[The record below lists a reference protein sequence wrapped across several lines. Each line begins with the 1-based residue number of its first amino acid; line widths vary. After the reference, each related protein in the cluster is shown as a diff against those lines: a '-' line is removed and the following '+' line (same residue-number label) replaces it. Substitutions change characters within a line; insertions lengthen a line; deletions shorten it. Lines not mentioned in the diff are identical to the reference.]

1 MKFTLSWL
9 KEELE
14 TDATA
19 TEITDALTM
28 AGLELE
34 SLDDPSEGLRDF
46 VVAHVEKAEKHPDAD
61 RLKVCAVN
69 NGTETFEVVCGAPN
83 ARAGM
88 KGIFASEGM
97 YIPGIDVTLKKS
109 KIRGVTSN
117 GMLLSEREMGLSDD
131 HEGIVDLPDDAVIG
145 TPAPEA
151 LGLNDPVIDIGVT
164 PNRGDCLGVRGV
176 ARDLAAA
183 GVGTLKPLEIKPVR
197 GTFASPIK
205 VHIDLDEETRTAC
218 PYFVGRY
225 IKGVKN
231 GESPQWLKA
240 KLAAIGLRPISAL
253 VDITNLFTMS
263 YGRPLHVFDADKVQG
278 DIHVRLSRS
287 GETFRA
293 LDGKDYELD
302 DAITVVADDK
312 VAEALG
318 GVMGGE
324 QSGCT
329 EETVNVFLESAYF
342 DPVRTAMTG
351 RKLNLQSD
359 ARFRFER
366 GIDPDFVLPGAELAT
381 NLILELCG
389 GEASELIV
397 AGEKPDVARVY
408 SLRETR
414 VKHLGGVDV
423 SVEETERILGVLGFE
438 LTKTAD
444 GWDCIVPP
452 WRHDVLGEADLV
464 EEVLRIHGF
473 DKIPSVPLNLETPLP
488 VGAVNQIQERRAQAR
503 RVLASRGMTEAVTF
517 SFLPGGEAALFGG
530 APESIRLVNP
540 ISSDLDVMRPSL
552 LPNLIRAIARNA
564 DRGIGNGALFEVGPQ
579 FAGEKP
585 EDQSISAS
593 GLRAGQSGPRD
604 WTETPRDVDVF
615 DVKADV
621 LDLLTRLGGPAS
633 GAQLLAEAPAWY
645 HPGRSGTY
653 KLGPKSV
660 LAHFGEVHPLVLKEM
675 DIDARLV
682 AFEIFLDA
690 IPLPKTGKGS
700 ARPKL
705 DLSPFQTVE
714 RDFAFVLDANVNAG
728 AVVRAAKMAD
738 KDLVTEVRV
747 FDLFAGGAIGEGQK
761 SLAISV
767 ILQPIEATLTEADI
781 ETVSDKI
788 VANVAKQTKG
798 VLRG

>member
-19 TEITDALTM
+19 AEITDALTM
-28 AGLELE
+28 TGLELE
-34 SLDDPSEGLRDF
+34 SLDDPSERLREF

-61 RLKVCAVN
+61 RLKVCTVN
-69 NGTETFEVVCGAPN
+69 NGTGTFEVVCGAPN
-83 ARAGM
+83 VRAGM
-88 KGIFASEGM
+88 KGIFAGEGM

-131 HEGIVDLPDDAVIG
+131 HEGIVDLSDDAVVG
-145 TPAPEA
+145 TPAPQA
-151 LGLNDPVIDIGVT
+151 LGHNDPVIDIGVT

-183 GVGTLKPLEIKPVR
+183 GVGTLKPLEIEPVN
-197 GTFASPIK
+197 GGFASPIQ
-205 VHIDLDEETRTAC
+205 VHIDLDDENRAAC

-231 GESPQWLKA
+231 GESPQWLRE
-240 KLAAIGLRPISAL
+240 KLASIGLRPISAL

-263 YGRPLHVFDADKVQG
+263 YGRPLHVFDADKVHG
-278 DIHVRLSRS
+278 DIHVRLSRK

-302 DAITVVADDK
+302 EAITVIADDE

-318 GVMGGE
+318 GLMGGE

-329 EETVNVFLESAYF
+329 EKTVDVFLESAYF

-381 NLILELCG
+381 KLILDLCG

-408 SLRETR
+408 SLRKTR
-414 VKHLGGVDV
+414 VKQLGGVDV
-423 SVEETERILGVLGFE
+423 SVEETERILGVLGFK
-438 LTKTAD
+438 LTRTAD
-444 GWDCIVPP
+444 GWDCAVPP
-452 WRHDVLGEADLV
+452 WRHDVVGEADLV

-473 DKIPSVPLNLETPLP
+473 DKIPSVPLDLETALP
-488 VGAVNQIQERRAQAR
+488 AGAVNPIQERRAQAR

-517 SFLPGGEAALFGG
+517 SFLPSGEAALFGG
-530 APESIRLVNP
+530 ASEAIRLINP

-552 LPNLIRAIARNA
+552 LANLIRAIGRNA
-564 DRGIGNGALFEVGPQ
+564 DRGISNSALFEVGPQ
-579 FAGEKP
+579 FAGENP
-585 EDQSISAS
+585 EDQSIFAS
-593 GLRAGQSGPRD
+593 GVRAGQSGPRD
-604 WTETPRDVDVF
+604 WSETPRDVDVF

-621 LDLLTRLGGPAS
+621 LDLLEKLGGPAG
-633 GAQLLAEAPAWY
+633 GAQLVAEAPAWY

-653 KLGPKSV
+653 QLGPKSV
-660 LAHFGEVHPLVLKEM
+660 LAHFGEVHPRVLKEM
-675 DIDARLV
+675 DIEARLV
-682 AFEIFLDA
+682 VFEISMDA
-690 IPLPKTGKGS
+690 IPLRKNGKGS

-705 DLSPFQTVE
+705 DLSPYQTVE
-714 RDFAFVLDANVNAG
+714 RDFAFVLDADVG
-728 AVVRAAKMAD
+728 AEAVIRAAQAAD
-738 KDLVTEVRV
+738 KNLVTDVRV
-747 FDLFAGGAIGEGQK
+747 FDLFAGGAIGDGQK

-767 ILQPIEATLTEADI
+767 VLQPDEATLTEADI
-781 ETVSDKI
+781 EAVSDKI